1 MRGRETVYVRTPVS
15 RPNAR
20 ERAFLRSLHTTA
32 VMLEECLEA
41 HEAVFEA
48 QYPVHSSTSL
58 TARLMRRRLEKL
70 HLTIARLETS
80 RAGMSLNM

>member
-1 MRGRETVYVRTPVS
+1 
-15 RPNAR
+15 
-20 ERAFLRSLHTTA
+20 
-32 VMLEECLEA
+32 MLEECLEA